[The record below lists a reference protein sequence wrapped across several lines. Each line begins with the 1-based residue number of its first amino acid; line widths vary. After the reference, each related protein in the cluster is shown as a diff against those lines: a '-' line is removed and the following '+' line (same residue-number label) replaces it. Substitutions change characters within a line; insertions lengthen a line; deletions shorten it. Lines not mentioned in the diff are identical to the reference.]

1 MINNEEAI
9 EIVNLNTEG
18 DDEVS
23 MTARVFLCEDILQMG
38 IDDWII
44 TPLEDLLL
52 DMVGY
57 IKHSAKEGIDGAF
70 LDAEDNIDKDSMKE
84 FCFMLTD
91 KMVSTYK
98 SMVKYATVY
107 QHIKDTNPYL

>member
-18 DDEVS
+18 NDEVS
-23 MTARVFLCEDILQMG
+23 MTARVFLCEDLLQMG

-57 IKHSAKEGIDGAF
+57 IEHSAKENIDGAF
-70 LDAEDNIDKDSMKE
+70 LDAEDNIDKDNIN
-84 FCFMLTD
+84 
-91 KMVSTYK
+91 
-98 SMVKYATVY
+98 
-107 QHIKDTNPYL
+107 IKP